1 MRKVDS
7 KGQKNVARLAVS
19 QLKRSMIEKEN
30 QIRWFKKLGEPVVK
44 QVSQLMEMQK
54 EKKEWEKEYES

>member
-1 MRKVDS
+1 MKKVDS